1 MIWRTAY
8 ETQIERDLDLPSGYS
23 ELFPD
28 KAIVLLVADLSALTE
43 WRLWKRLLDSESLS
57 LPALTIFPAAEGSSI
72 RRELPLL
79 MPPGDF
85 KSVRFV
91 DPATEIPTGRTRAMI
106 LAQGRVAVAMTGP
119 PTEDAW
125 ELFTNLAR
133 SVTN

>member
-1 MIWRTAY
+1 M
-8 ETQIERDLDLPSGYS
+8 
-23 ELFPD
+23 FPD
-28 KAIVLLVADLSALTE
+28 PAILLLVADLSALTE

-57 LPALTIFPAAEGSSI
+57 LPTLTAVPAAEGSNI

-85 KSVRFV
+85 KSVHFV
-91 DPATEIPTGRTRAMI
+91 DPAMEIPSGRTRAMI

-125 ELFTNLAR
+125 ELFIDLAR
-133 SVTN
+133 SVTS